1 MISHVV
7 RHNAVR
13 GRPRGPL
20 LISVNHRLLSKADP
34 LVLMGHSA
42 GAHLVSLDNQR
53 RHQSRRQRAGRP
65 AVEVNCGLH

>member
-42 GAHLVSLDNQR
+42 GAHLMSLDNAGI
-53 RHQSRRQRAGRP
+53 SRVGSAPGALP
-65 AVEVNCGLH
+65 SK